1 VKKATFIFAVHN
13 HQPIGNFDEVFHR
26 AYNDA
31 YLPFIDALYSR
42 PNIKWV
48 LHCTGILWD
57 FISKEYPSYID
68 KVSQM
73 VSRGQLELLSGGYYE
88 PILPSIPN
96 NDSLGQIRKLNNF
109 IVQTFGKEPKGMW
122 LAERVWEPQ
131 LAKTLVDAGMN
142 YSVVDDAH
150 FAASGLN
157 PDELCG
163 YYTTEDQGA
172 KLNIFPISQKL
183 RYTIPF
189 QSPESTL
196 DIFKELLEKCDNPV
210 AVMADDGEK
219 FGLWPGT
226 KMHVYEHGW
235 LNAFLDMLSSNAHW
249 IETATFSDVL
259 AKTSPSGIVYL
270 PTASYFEMSE
280 WALPS
285 SAQNAFELLSKRFH
299 DDNSVKRFL
308 RGGFWRNF
316 LAKYPEAN
324 AMNKKMLYVSRKL
337 ESARSK
343 YAESSLL
350 MATDDLYAG
359 QCNCAYW
366 HGVFGGLYSPHLRN
380 GVYRKLLDAE
390 KKLNALTAPL
400 KRWSVFDY
408 NADGFDE
415 LIFESRKQNL
425 YIAPN
430 LGGSIIEW
438 DILDKSINLG
448 NVLTR
453 RYEAYHKKLKEFLE
467 NPNAYEQDVKTIH
480 DIVFVKENNLDKY
493 LHYDKTQKSS
503 LLDHFFGD
511 EVTSESFANN
521 TFEEIGNF
529 QNASYAYTVDNKS
542 IVLSKSGSVQFAN
555 GSVALSLRKKL
566 LPITNGFSVQYN
578 FIHQESMQQLPK
590 YACELNA
597 AFYCFDSNLY
607 GEHKSI
613 KSWQVIDKCSGLRYT
628 IESDVNFDLW
638 VNALETVSLSESGFE
653 RTYQGVNL
661 ALVFNLNALGKE
673 KTLSIK
679 VIAE

>member
-1 VKKATFIFAVHN
+1 MKKATFVFAVHN
-13 HQPIGNFDEVFHR
+13 HQPVGNFDEVFHR

-31 YLPFIDALYSR
+31 YLPFIDALYVR

-57 FISKEYPSYID
+57 FIAKEYPSYID

-73 VSRGQLELLSGGYYE
+73 INRGQLELLSGGYYE

-96 NDSLGQIRKLNNF
+96 NDSLGQIKKLNNF
-109 IVQTFGKEPKGMW
+109 IAQTFGKEPNGMW

-131 LAKTLVDAGMN
+131 LAKTLVDAGIN
-142 YSVVDDAH
+142 YSILDDAH

-157 PDELCG
+157 PDDLCG

-183 RYTIPF
+183 RYAIPF
-189 QSPESTL
+189 QNPESTL
-196 DIFKELLEKCDNPV
+196 EIFRELLEKCDNPI

-235 LNAFLDMLSSNAHW
+235 LNAFLDMLSANSHW
-249 IETATFSDVL
+249 LETATFSDVL
-259 AKTSPSGIVYL
+259 KKNKPKGIVYL

-285 SAQNAFELLSKRFH
+285 LAQNDFEVLSKRFH

-316 LAKYPEAN
+316 LAKYSEAN
-324 AMNKKMLYVSRKL
+324 SMNKKMLYISRKI
-337 ESARSK
+337 ENAKNK
-343 YAESSLL
+343 YPESSFD
-350 MATDDLYAG
+350 AITDDLYAG

-366 HGVFGGLYSPHLRN
+366 HGVFGGLYLPHLRN

-390 KKLNALTAPL
+390 KKLNALVSPSEKWAM
-400 KRWSVFDY
+400 FDY
-408 NADGFDE
+408 NSDGFDE
-415 LIFESRKQNL
+415 FIFESQKQNL
-425 YIAPN
+425 YVAPN

-438 DILDKSINLG
+438 DILDKSMNLC

-453 RYEAYHKKLKEFLE
+453 RYEAYHKRLKEFLL
-467 NPNAYEQDVKTIH
+467 NPDAHEQNVKTIH
-480 DIVFVKENNLDKY
+480 DIIFVKEDNLDSY
-493 LHYDKTQKSS
+493 LNYDRTQKSS

-511 EVTSESFANN
+511 EVTSESFAKN
-521 TFEEIGNF
+521 TFKQSGDF
-529 QNASYAYTVDNKS
+529 LNASYDCKVNEKS
-542 IVLSKSGSVQFAN
+542 IVLSRDGNVQSSN
-555 GSVALSLRKKL
+555 ENLTVSLQKKL
-566 LPITNGFSVQYN
+566 LPISNGFSVQYD
-578 FIHQESMQQLPK
+578 FTQEDNAQQLPK

-613 KSWQVIDKCSGLRYT
+613 KRWEVIDKCSGLRYT
-628 IESDVNFDLW
+628 IESDISFDLW

-661 ALVFNLNALGKE
+661 ALVFDLNTLGKQ
-673 KTLSIK
+673 KTLNIK
-679 VIAE
+679 VTAE